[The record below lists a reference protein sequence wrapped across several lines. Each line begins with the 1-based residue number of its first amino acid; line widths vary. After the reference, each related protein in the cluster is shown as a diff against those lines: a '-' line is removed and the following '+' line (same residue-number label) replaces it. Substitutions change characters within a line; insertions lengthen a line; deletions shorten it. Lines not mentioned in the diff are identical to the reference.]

1 MKPKTE
7 LQKQIVK
14 LSGKLPALT
23 EKQRRWGIMNAMD
36 HVGLRLK
43 KGLITCTHCGK
54 IFYDLMKLED
64 GEMDICPNCGT
75 HLKIETTTRKS
86 CRDNEYF
93 NIITTCHGFQVFRY
107 FYIRKEFHS
116 GKEASYCIRE
126 VVQNWM
132 SADGKFKTMAL
143 LANMHSYYRDAWCL
157 GTDLEIRANDKEA
170 YHIGCDACYPVR
182 RYLSAWKK
190 YGFKGKVHSIYAL
203 DFFRLISTDS
213 TAETLLKAGQYELL
227 RMFCAGKDY
236 EIKRTWPTIKI
247 CMRNNYVVK
256 DASMWFDYL
265 DLLGD
270 EGKDLRNAHYVC
282 PDNLNSAHDFYM
294 ERKRRKEEKER
305 RQRDMK
311 QMEALKKYEKEYEK
325 LKSRFFD
332 LNISD
337 GSIIIV
343 PLKSLDEFRQ
353 EGQIMHH
360 CVFTN
365 NYFRK
370 KDSLILSARIGEKHI
385 ETIEVDLSKFQ
396 VIQSRGICNKDTEY
410 HGRIIDLVKKNMNL
424 IRQKLTA

>member
-143 LANMHSYYRDAWCL
+143 LANMHS
-157 GTDLEIRANDKEA
+157 
-170 YHIGCDACYPVR
+170 
-182 RYLSAWKK
+182 
-190 YGFKGKVHSIYAL
+190 
-203 DFFRLISTDS
+203 
-213 TAETLLKAGQYELL
+213 
-227 RMFCAGKDY
+227 
-236 EIKRTWPTIKI
+236 
-247 CMRNNYVVK
+247 CMVSWHR
-256 DASMWFDYL
+256 
-265 DLLGD
+265 
-270 EGKDLRNAHYVC
+270 
-282 PDNLNSAHDFYM
+282 P
-294 ERKRRKEEKER
+294 
-305 RQRDMK
+305 
-311 QMEALKKYEKEYEK
+311 
-325 LKSRFFD
+325 
-332 LNISD
+332 
-337 GSIIIV
+337 
-343 PLKSLDEFRQ
+343 
-353 EGQIMHH
+353 
-360 CVFTN
+360 
-365 NYFRK
+365 
-370 KDSLILSARIGEKHI
+370 
-385 ETIEVDLSKFQ
+385 
-396 VIQSRGICNKDTEY
+396 
-410 HGRIIDLVKKNMNL
+410 
-424 IRQKLTA
+424 